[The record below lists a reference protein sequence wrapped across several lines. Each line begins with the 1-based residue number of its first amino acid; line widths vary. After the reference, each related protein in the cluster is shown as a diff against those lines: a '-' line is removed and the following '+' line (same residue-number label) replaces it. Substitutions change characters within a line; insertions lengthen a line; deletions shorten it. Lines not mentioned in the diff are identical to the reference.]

1 MQPIIGMFVA
11 IDQDRTAHA
20 LHNYA
25 HAIEQCGAL
34 PLIIPY
40 LQNEE
45 SFARLTALCD
55 GFCFTGGVDVDPVHY
70 GEEKSPFC
78 GEIQEHR
85 DALELRAFD
94 LILPTGKP
102 ILGICRGA
110 QVINVALGG
119 TLFQDLSSELPSDI
133 AHRQTEEKYAP
144 SHGVC
149 VLPGTPLHALVGA
162 ARMSANSFH
171 HQAAKRLGR
180 DLLPMAYADD
190 GVIEGFYH
198 GTHPYLRAYQWHP
211 ERLFDTNAQNHAIFA
226 DFIKHCKDVLKN
238 QK

>member
-110 QVINVALGG
+110 QVLNVALGG
-119 TLFQDLSSELPSDI
+119 SLYQDLRSQTKTEMNHS
-133 AHRQTEEKYAP
+133 QTERYEY
-144 SHGVC
+144 SHEINVEEN
-149 VLPGTPLHALVGA
+149 TPLYRLSGA
-162 ARMSANSFH
+162 GRIKINSFH
-171 HQAAKRLGR
+171 HQAIKRLGR
-180 DLLPMAYADD
+180 NLVPMAYADD
-190 GVIEGFYH
+190 GTVEAVYADGEQYVR
-198 GTHPYLRAYQWHP
+198 LYQWHP
-211 ERLFDTNAQNHAIFA
+211 ERLVRFDETARRIFT
-226 DFIKHCKDVLKN
+226 DFVRASSENKIIK
-238 QK
+238 